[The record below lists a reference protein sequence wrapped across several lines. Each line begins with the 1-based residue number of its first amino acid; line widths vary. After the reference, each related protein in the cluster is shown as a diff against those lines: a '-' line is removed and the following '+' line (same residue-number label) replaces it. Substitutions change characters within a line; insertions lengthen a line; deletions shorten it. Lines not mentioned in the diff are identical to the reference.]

1 MNSRHGQASCFP
13 TEGPSLTEGL
23 PVLRGCS
30 PCCNFHCYGQSGSQS
45 YQWLARL
52 DVPSCPLSAVIEP
65 ESAHVLAGRQRTV
78 SPLLMHRLHGP
89 RGLNSCNS
97 SSEFGL
103 LSGTRYFYYWIETIF
118 HTLNWLKK
126 VTRELLLL
134 PRRDQKIH
142 GPKFSSRVRRRIS
155 ISEWICRNKKRQQ

>member
-65 ESAHVLAGRQRTV
+65 ESADVLAGRQRTV

-103 LSGTRYFYYWIETIF
+103 LKIS
-118 HTLNWLKK
+118 
-126 VTRELLLL
+126 
-134 PRRDQKIH
+134 RRQQQCIK
-142 GPKFSSRVRRRIS
+142 PSAWPPLRVRLCNYTGVYPWRLQASRYDGDYASKLVLLSFLI
-155 ISEWICRNKKRQQ
+155 Q